1 MRRLPPEVPYG
12 SLLVKLT
19 PGTWFSAWNRLWPD
33 VCVSRY
39 SPESVTRD
47 FGAVWSFMMPIV
59 RTLVADTTTSDMSS
73 STASVPVDCASAFC
87 ATTRA

>member
-19 PGTWFSAWNRLWPD
+19 PGIWFSPWNRLWPESW
-33 VCVSRY
+33 VSRY
-39 SPESVTRD
+39 SPDSVTRD
-47 FGAVWSFMMPIV
+47 LGAVWSFMMPMV

-73 STASVPVDCASAFC
+73 SIASVPDRLCERVL
-87 ATTRA
+87 RAAGT